1 VTLSL
6 SPASGLPPLL
16 SGRRRGLFAL
26 LVLTGLGQAVAA
38 GATVVVLT
46 RGLAATTTGARVV
59 AVGVLVAVAVLV
71 GWIRS
76 RERLLA
82 ERLGQDY
89 VHEIRL
95 GLVRRALDGHRRSSL
110 GVTLTRASNDLTAVR
125 NWVSLGV
132 GPIVSGIPLLLGCA
146 VVLAF
151 IHPAVALAVLAPL
164 AVLGVV
170 LWIGSRAA
178 YKQSRRVR
186 RERGRLAAHLA
197 DTLTATTA
205 IRSAGGGYREL
216 RRVDRRSA
224 KVVQAAIDR
233 ARVIGR
239 IRGSASAATGIAT
252 ASVIGGSMLAG
263 LGGAQLAGALTV
275 VGLMAAP
282 VQEMGR
288 VVEYRQSFRAARQM
302 LAPALA
308 PVSVSRTGTPT
319 ANPVPAETGGA
330 AAPQPAA
337 ASGSAFYGQVGLVV
351 RGMRL
356 ADSPEVEVPP
366 LYARPGDRVLLE
378 AVDRARG
385 TEVLDAL
392 VGIRPPVAG
401 EIRISGTDLTIATFR
416 ERRRLFGYAA
426 QGLRLERTTV
436 SRAVRYRSPESDAHA
451 VGDVLARVG
460 LAGRV
465 AALPGGQGARL
476 RQGGE
481 PLTPPDRARLLLA
494 RAMFGDPP
502 LLVLDH
508 LDADLG
514 ERGRQVLR
522 DLLDGYPGVVVLASD
537 APEAVMT
544 PTRRWNV
551 G

>member
-38 GATVVVLT
+38 GATVLVLT
-46 RGLAATTTGARVV
+46 RGLAATTTAARVV
-59 AVGVLVAVAVLV
+59 AVGVLVGVAVIV
-71 GWIRS
+71 GWVRS

-82 ERLGQDY
+82 EQLGQDY

-95 GLVRRALDGHRRSSL
+95 GLVRRALDGHRRGSL

-132 GPIVSGIPLLLGCA
+132 SPVVSGVPLLLGCA

-151 IHPAVALAVLAPL
+151 IHPAVALAVLVPL
-164 AVLGVV
+164 AVLGGV
-170 LWIGSRAA
+170 LWFGSRAA
-178 YKQSRRVR
+178 YRQSRRVR

-239 IRGSASAATGIAT
+239 IRGSAAAATGIAT

-308 PVSVSRTGTPT
+308 APSVGRIGIPGKGT
-319 ANPVPAETGGA
+319 AQRETDGA
-330 AAPQPAA
+330 AAPPPAA
-337 ASGSAFYGQVGLVV
+337 EQAFYGQLALVV

-356 ADSPEVEVPP
+356 ADSPEVEVPA
-366 LYARPGDRVLLE
+366 LYARPGDRVVLE
-378 AVDRARG
+378 ASDRAWG
-385 TEVLDAL
+385 TAVLDAL
-392 VGIRPPVAG
+392 VGIRPPLAG
-401 EIRISGTDLTIATFR
+401 DIRISGTDLAEATFR

-465 AALPGGQGARL
+465 AALPGGQSARL

-508 LDADLG
+508 LDAELG
-514 ERGRQVLR
+514 ERGREVLR

-544 PTRRWNV
+544 PTRRWHV

>member
-1 VTLSL
+1 VSPALT
-6 SPASGLPPLL
+6 PASGLPPLL

-38 GATVVVLT
+38 GATVVVLM
-46 RGLAATTTGARVV
+46 RGLAATTAGARVA

-71 GWIRS
+71 GWVRS

-82 ERLGQDY
+82 EQLGQDY

-95 GLVRRALDGHRRSSL
+95 GLVRAALDGHGRSSL

-132 GPIVSGIPLLLGCA
+132 SPVVSGVPLLLGCA

-151 IHPAVALAVLAPL
+151 IDPAVALAVLAPL
-164 AVLGVV
+164 GVLGLV

-178 YKQSRRVR
+178 YRQSRRVR

-197 DTLTATTA
+197 DTLTAATA

-216 RRVDRRSA
+216 RRVDRRSTR
-224 KVVQAAIDR
+224 VVQAAIDR

-239 IRGSASAATGIAT
+239 IRGSAAAATGIAT

-308 PVSVSRTGTPT
+308 PVAAGGIGTPS
-319 ANPVPAETGGA
+319 ADPVPAETEDA
-330 AAPQPAA
+330 SPPPRPAA
-337 ASGSAFYGQVGLVV
+337 EPAFYGQVGLVV
-351 RGMRL
+351 RGMRI
-356 ADSPEVEVPP
+356 ADDPGDEVPP
-366 LYARPGDRVLLE
+366 LYARPGDRVVLE
-378 AVDRARG
+378 AGDRARG
-385 TEVLDAL
+385 TAVLDAL
-392 VGIRPPVAG
+392 VGIRPPLAAD
-401 EIRISGTDLTIATFR
+401 IRIGGTDLSTATFR

-436 SRAVRYRSPESDAHA
+436 SRAVRYRRPESDAQA

-465 AALPGGQGARL
+465 AALPGGQSARL

-494 RAMFGDPP
+494 RAMFGEPP

-522 DLLDGYPGVVVLASD
+522 DLLGGYPGVVVLASD

-544 PTRRWNV
+544 PTRRWHV

>member
-1 VTLSL
+1 VTLFPSH
-6 SPASGLPPLL
+6 AHGLPPLL

-26 LVLTGLGQAVAA
+26 LVLTGLVQAGAA

-59 AVGVLVAVAVLV
+59 AVLVLVAVAVLV
-71 GWIRS
+71 GWVRS

-95 GLVRRALDGHRRSSL
+95 GLVRRALDGHRRTSL
-110 GVTLTRASNDLTAVR
+110 GVTLTRASNDLTSVR
-125 NWVSLGV
+125 NWVALGV
-132 GPIVSGIPLLLGCA
+132 GPVAAGVPLLLGCT
-146 VVLAF
+146 VVLAL
-151 IHPAVALAVLAPL
+151 IHPAVAVAVLAPL
-164 AVLGVV
+164 VVLGVV
-170 LWIGSRAA
+170 LWVGSRAA
-178 YKQSRRVR
+178 YEQSRRVR

-224 KVVQAAIDR
+224 RVVQAAIDR

-263 LGGAQLAGALTV
+263 LGGVQLAGALTV

-308 PVSVSRTGTPT
+308 PVAVSWPGTQT
-319 ANPVPAETGGA
+319 ANPVPAADGA
-330 AAPQPAA
+330 PAPEPAA
-337 ASGSAFYGQVGLVV
+337 ASGSAYYGQVGLVV
-351 RGMRL
+351 RGLRL
-356 ADSPEVEVPP
+356 ADAPEVEVPA
-366 LYARPGDRVLLE
+366 LYARPGDRVVLE
-378 AVDRARG
+378 AADRARG
-385 TEVLDAL
+385 TEILDAL
-392 VGIRPPVAG
+392 VGITPPVAG
-401 EIRISGTDLTIATFR
+401 DIRISGTDLATATFR

-460 LAGRV
+460 LAARV
-465 AALPGGQGARL
+465 AALPGGQSARL

-481 PLTPPDRARLLLA
+481 PLTPPDRAKLLLA

-514 ERGRQVLR
+514 ERGREVLR
-522 DLLDGYPGVVVLASD
+522 DLLDDYPGVVVLASD

-544 PTRRWNV
+544 PTRRWHV

>member
-1 VTLSL
+1 VTLPL

-59 AVGVLVAVAVLV
+59 AVGVLVGVAVVV

-82 ERLGQDY
+82 EQLGQDY

-132 GPIVSGIPLLLGCA
+132 SPIVSGVPLLLGCA

-164 AVLGVV
+164 AVLGGV

-178 YKQSRRVR
+178 YRQSRRVR

-239 IRGSASAATGIAT
+239 IRGSAAAATGIAT

-308 PVSVSRTGTPT
+308 APSVGRIGTSGEST
-319 ANPVPAETGGA
+319 VPAETEGGA
-330 AAPQPAA
+330 AAPQPAPQPP
-337 ASGSAFYGQVGLVV
+337 FYGQLGLVV
-351 RGMRL
+351 RGLRL

-366 LYARPGDRVLLE
+366 LYARPGDRVVLE
-378 AVDRARG
+378 ASDRAWG
-385 TEVLDAL
+385 TAVLDAL
-392 VGIRPPVAG
+392 VGISPPLAG
-401 EIRISGTDLTIATFR
+401 EIRISGTDLAEATFR

-451 VGDVLARVG
+451 VSDVLARVG

-465 AALPGGQGARL
+465 AALPGGPSARL

-494 RAMFGDPP
+494 RATFGDPP

-514 ERGRQVLR
+514 ERGREVLR

-544 PTRRWNV
+544 PTRRWHV

>member
-1 VTLSL
+1 VTLSPA
-6 SPASGLPPLL
+6 PASGLPPLL

-59 AVGVLVAVAVLV
+59 AVGVLVGVAVMV
-71 GWIRS
+71 GWVRS

-82 ERLGQDY
+82 EQLGQDY

-95 GLVRRALDGHRRSSL
+95 RLVRRALDGHRRSSL

-132 GPIVSGIPLLLGCA
+132 SPVVSGVPLLLGCA

-151 IHPAVALAVLAPL
+151 IHPAIALAVLAPL
-164 AVLGVV
+164 AVLGGL

-263 LGGAQLAGALTV
+263 LGGAQLAAALTV

-282 VQEMGR
+282 VQEMAR

-308 PVSVSRTGTPT
+308 PVAVPGTGAPR
-319 ANPVPAETGGA
+319 ANPVPAETDRA
-330 AAPQPAA
+330 AAPHPEVDA
-337 ASGSAFYGQVGLVV
+337 GSAFYGQLGLVV

-356 ADSPEVEVPP
+356 ADSPEVEVPA
-366 LYARPGDRVLLE
+366 LYARPGDRVVLE
-378 AVDRARG
+378 AGDRAWG
-385 TEVLDAL
+385 TAVLDAL
-392 VGIRPPVAG
+392 VGIRPPVTG
-401 EIRISGTDLTIATFR
+401 DIRISGTDLAEATFR

-465 AALPGGQGARL
+465 AALPGGQSARL

-514 ERGRQVLR
+514 ERGREVLR
-522 DLLDGYPGVVVLASD
+522 GLLDGYPGVVVLASD

-544 PTRRWNV
+544 PTRRWHV